1 MVKLYVIPSWY
12 PSKLNPANGTF
23 FVDWSGILARAGYD
37 LVIIANVLHPFKKL
51 PRYYQLP
58 GKTHQPGMESGLLT
72 YRREAINLRP
82 KLAKKSFQVYKKSLT
97 GQFEQALKERGRPDI
112 VLIHSSLWAG
122 AALAERLSSEA
133 IPFVVVEHMKAFLL
147 PDGFSAFQQEC
158 IQTTYRCA
166 RKIVAVSS
174 ALEKQILRLFPEAQG
189 KTTTIHN
196 PVTMQMLAPTGIGS
210 RSAPD
215 FTFVAVSLLRAE
227 KRIDLLL
234 KAFSRLVKEGQP
246 ARLKLAGD
254 GPLRSSLE
262 RLARRLNLGDRIKF
276 LGYLNREQVAGEQ
289 QQSDCLVLP
298 SDVETFGVVLVEAM
312 GAGKPVIAT
321 RCGGPEDI
329 VTEETGLLVPVN
341 DEAALRRAMRTIMDN
356 YGNYVPEKIRR
367 YVIEKF
373 GEQTYVAAFKAVF
386 DELVTGP

>member
-1 MVKLYVIPSWY
+1 MKLYVIPSWY

-23 FVDWSGILARAGYD
+23 FIDWSGILARAGYD
-37 LVIIANVLHPFKKL
+37 VVIIANVLHSFKKL
-51 PRYYQLP
+51 PRYGQLP
-58 GKTHQPGMESGLLT
+58 QKTHQPGMESGLLT

-82 KLAKKSFQVYKKSLT
+82 KLAKKSFGVYKKSLT
-97 GQFEQALKERGRPDI
+97 GQFGQASKEQGRPDV
-112 VLIHSSLWAG
+112 VLVHSSLWAG

-133 IPFVVVEHMKAFLL
+133 IPFIVVEHLKAFLL
-147 PDGFSAFQQEC
+147 PDGFSAFQKEC
-158 IQTTYRCA
+158 VRRTYRCA

-174 ALEKQILRLFPEAQG
+174 ALEKQILRIFPEAQG

-196 PVTMQMLAPTGIGS
+196 PVTKQMLAPTAFNS

-215 FTFVAVSLLRAE
+215 FTFIAVSLLRAE

-234 KAFSRLVKEGQP
+234 KAFARLVKEGQP
-246 ARLKLAGD
+246 ARLKLAGN

-262 RLARRLNLGDRIKF
+262 RLARRLNLGDRIEF
-276 LGYLNREQVAGEQ
+276 LGYLHRGQVAGEL

-298 SDVETFGVVLVEAM
+298 SEVETFGVVLVEAM
-312 GAGKPVIAT
+312 AAGRPVVAT

-341 DEAALRRAMRTIMDN
+341 DEAALCRAMHTIMDT
-356 YGNYVPEKIRR
+356 YGNYEPEKIRR
-367 YVIEKF
+367 YVVDKF
-373 GEQTYVAAFKAVF
+373 GEQTYVAAFEALF
-386 DELVTGP
+386 DELVSGT